1 MQGEQENGENIKLV
15 VETMPLSLS
24 SLTNNLK
31 EDANSK
37 WVYLNIMIHLMLDRQ
52 QKWQN
57 LLQIY
62 VKSDVIFHFVCLFQV
77 LEAVR

>member
-1 MQGEQENGENIKLV
+1 
-15 VETMPLSLS
+15 MPLSLS
-24 SLTNNLK
+24 ASIRLSFLTNNLK
-31 EDANSK
+31 EDVNSK

-52 QKWQN
+52 QKWPK
-57 LLQIY
+57 LQIY